1 PPPPPPPPA
10 PEPAAAPKE
19 EKALNQS
26 ELDALFGASPP
37 APPASAA
44 DSKAAPAPEPA
55 AEELSPEEL
64 DKMMAQ
70 PEPETVVGSVAE
82 VSDDKAGEPPI
93 DIESLPEPEPI
104 PGALAPDEG
113 AQVKG
118 SRRGW
123 IGPIA
128 AIVVLVLFIGAGAG
142 FYFARATVMRMVP
155 MTKEIYSLLGLR
167 AEALGAGLD
176 IRSVV
181 SERVNE
187 GGTEVLSVRG
197 VVANISTVERS
208 VPHLR
213 VILYDA
219 NNRGIQSADLAP
231 SVARLPAG
239 GEMGFRVALRDPSPL
254 ARRLEVT
261 FVEGTLNPDGAVRN
275 GSAPPKAN

>member
-1 PPPPPPPPA
+1 MPEA
-10 PEPAAAPKE
+10 PEPEPVAAPKE

-26 ELDALFGASPP
+26 ELDSMFGAPP
-37 APPASAA
+37 PPASAA
-44 DSKAAPAPEPA
+44 ESAAAPAA
-55 AEELSPEEL
+55 DELSQEEL

-70 PEPETVVGSVAE
+70 PEPETMVDSAAE
-82 VSDDKAGEPPI
+82 APDAKAGETPT
-93 DIESLPEPEPI
+93 DIENLPEPEPI

-113 AQVKG
+113 AQAKG
-118 SRRGW
+118 GRRGW

-128 AIVVLVLFIGAGAG
+128 AIVALALFLGAGAG
-142 FYFARATVMRMVP
+142 LYFGRAMVMRMAP

-187 GGTEVLSVRG
+187 GGTEVLAVRG
-197 VVANISTVERS
+197 VVANISSIERA

-231 SVARLPAG
+231 SRERLPEN
-239 GEMGFRVALRDPSPL
+239 GEMGFRITLRDPSPL

-261 FVEGTLNPDGAVRN
+261 FVEGTLNPDGAVR
-275 GSAPPKAN
+275 GAGGAPKGDTKSGN